1 MWPIHSPSLRLS
13 SISALDI
20 ACSVFWHVCCAWT
33 AKVQKDTDG
42 EAVWL
47 ALAFTLPWGCSAGI
61 ASSGLC
67 MAHIEI
73 HFVLERR
80 CLLFSS
86 CVVAFLNTFKAKL
99 SEMFESHVLL
109 LDVLWCNRVKSSLG
123 NTSPLNNNSVLES
136 VYMTPY
142 STKTGKLFM
151 SFGGLKFFLKTIVM
165 SI

>member
-1 MWPIHSPSLRLS
+1 
-13 SISALDI
+13 
-20 ACSVFWHVCCAWT
+20 
-33 AKVQKDTDG
+33 
-42 EAVWL
+42 
-47 ALAFTLPWGCSAGI
+47 
-61 ASSGLC
+61 

-73 HFVLERR
+73 NFVLERR

-99 SEMFESHVLL
+99 SDMFESHVLV

-123 NTSPLNNNSVLES
+123 NKSPLNNNSVLES

-151 SFGGLKFFLKTIVM
+151 SFGGLKFF
-165 SI
+165 